1 MTLLDVTLQIFR
13 YKPGEQP
20 RYDTFT
26 VQVDDTA
33 HVIDA
38 IDKAWAEPGAHAR
51 WDTDRCL
58 WPMANLGH
66 HPLNPNI
73 KKEKASKLAGFL
85 FFTNQPCSNHISAFR
100 PTQITEHRYLLSILY
115 SSNRLGRYF
124 LIHYVHFHLYYCS
137 HLCCRRHRHT
147 DCRVSHGPRSQRS
160 GGYQG

>member
-20 RYDTFT
+20 HYDMFT

-38 IDKAWAEPGAHAR
+38 IDKAWAEPGAHAH

-85 FFTNQPCSNHISAFR
+85 FF
-100 PTQITEHRYLLSILY
+100 Y
-115 SSNRLGRYF
+115 
-124 LIHYVHFHLYYCS
+124 
-137 HLCCRRHRHT
+137 
-147 DCRVSHGPRSQRS
+147 
-160 GGYQG
+160 

>member
-20 RYDTFT
+20 HYDTFT

-38 IDKAWAEPGAHAR
+38 IDKAWAESGAHAR

-85 FFTNQPCSNHISAFR
+85 FF
-100 PTQITEHRYLLSILY
+100 Y
-115 SSNRLGRYF
+115 
-124 LIHYVHFHLYYCS
+124 
-137 HLCCRRHRHT
+137 
-147 DCRVSHGPRSQRS
+147 
-160 GGYQG
+160 

>member
-20 RYDTFT
+20 HYDTFT

-38 IDKAWAEPGAHAR
+38 IDKAWAESGAHAH

-58 WPMANLGH
+58 WSMANLGH
-66 HPLNPNI
+66 HPLNPN
-73 KKEKASKLAGFL
+73 KKRESQQVCWLSL

-100 PTQITEHRYLLSILY
+100 PTQITEHRY
-115 SSNRLGRYF
+115 
-124 LIHYVHFHLYYCS
+124 
-137 HLCCRRHRHT
+137 
-147 DCRVSHGPRSQRS
+147 
-160 GGYQG
+160 